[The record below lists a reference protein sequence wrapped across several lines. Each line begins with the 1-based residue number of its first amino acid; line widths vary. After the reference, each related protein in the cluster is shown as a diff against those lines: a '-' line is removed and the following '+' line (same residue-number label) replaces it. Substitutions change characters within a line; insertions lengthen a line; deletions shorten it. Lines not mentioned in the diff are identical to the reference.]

1 MRTLTVPAPRLRRLL
16 AGVILTALSAA
27 SAPAQVITPSFAANP
42 AARVEVAPAVGWSG
56 ARPSAALEL
65 RVGLGDHLGAAL
77 RAGPDAW
84 RGEVAPGSRVLTG
97 ASFRGAELRSGPTF
111 GLGIRAYSGPER
123 TGVFGGVDLARQSYS
138 ITAKSEL
145 VDRDELSWRDL
156 DANAVTIA
164 FALLDALTP
173 DRSRRRS
180 VKSGGAATNLTISGG
195 YAFDLGPGERLELT
209 ARIIR
214 RTLPGGA
221 TFGVAEEGGTRY
233 FDVADFGSA
242 NALAVEARWVLP
254 LWR

>member
-16 AGVILTALSAA
+16 AGATLTALSAA
-27 SAPAQVITPSFAANP
+27 SALAQAITPSFAASP
-42 AARVEVAPAVGWSG
+42 AARIEVAPALGWSG
-56 ARPSAALEL
+56 PRPAAALEV
-65 RVGLGDHLGAAL
+65 RVGLGDHFAASL
-77 RAGPDAW
+77 RAGTEPW
-84 RGEVAPGSRVLTG
+84 RGRLDADGKLLSG
-97 ASFRGAELRSGPTF
+97 ASFEGATLTASPTL
-111 GLGIRAYSGPER
+111 GIGIRAYSGPER
-123 TGVFGGVDLARQSYS
+123 TGVFGGVDLARQAYS
-138 ITAKSEL
+138 ISAESRFIERG
-145 VDRDELSWRDL
+145 DPSRASWN
-156 DANAVTIA
+156 ANAFTFA
-164 FALLDALTP
+164 FALVDAITP
-173 DRSRRRS
+173 DRSRTRS
-180 VKSGGAATNLTISGG
+180 VTSRGSATNLTISGG